1 MAFKLADRVRETST
15 TTGTGSVSLAGAA
28 VGYQSFDSALD
39 TGDTTWYAIVLGT
52 SWEVGLGTFTAP
64 STLAR
69 TTVLASSNGGAAV
82 SFGAGEKDV
91 FVTAPA
97 AALALLLTGGNLAAL
112 AGLTSAANKLAYF
125 TGEGTADL
133 ADLTSFARSLLDD
146 ANATAARTTL
156 GANGNG
162 SDIFTG
168 ATSVGKAVGLAADA
182 AAGRSAIAA
191 PAAPQSASGVG
202 QWVNLTPADGAAAV
216 LPSGGTWAYGIAA
229 YNVSTGTLAVR
240 HKSDVAAG
248 GTTIGTAT
256 GSAVWLGFAWRI
268 A

>member
-146 ANATAARTTL
+146 ANATAARTSSRAQRLSAKQWALPPTPL
-156 GANGNG
+156 PGDLPLQRRPRPRALQALDSG
-162 SDIFTG
+162 ST
-168 ATSVGKAVGLAADA
+168 
-182 AAGRSAIAA
+182 
-191 PAAPQSASGVG
+191 
-202 QWVNLTPADGAAAV
+202 
-216 LPSGGTWAYGIAA
+216 
-229 YNVSTGTLAVR
+229 
-240 HKSDVAAG
+240 
-248 GTTIGTAT
+248 
-256 GSAVWLGFAWRI
+256 
-268 A
+268 